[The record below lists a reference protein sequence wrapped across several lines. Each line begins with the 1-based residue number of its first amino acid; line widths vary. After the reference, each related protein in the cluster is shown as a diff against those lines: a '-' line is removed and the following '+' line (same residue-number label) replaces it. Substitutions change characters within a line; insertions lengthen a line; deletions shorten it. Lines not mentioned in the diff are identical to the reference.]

1 MKISFTLWHLIS
13 KKLMG
18 LAILI
23 PICISLSGCTNYGER
38 GVEEYEKG
46 NYQAAI
52 EDLKKDIDKNPKDDL
67 AYDALSYAYRDY
79 KEAPNNRDNAY
90 MCANQ
95 AISVCQKDSPNLG
108 FHYKTLADLY
118 RADGNFKDANIN
130 FKKSLELSPDGYEA
144 EFFYGVSLCSVGS
157 YREGIAH
164 VKKSLKL
171 KPDYQNAKNFLNAL
185 PKYN

>member
-1 MKISFTLWHLIS
+1 MKKLFTLKPLIS
-13 KKLMG
+13 MKWIVFG
-18 LAILI
+18 ILI
-23 PICISLSGCTNYGER
+23 PLFISLSGCTDYGKR

-52 EDLKKDIDKNPKDDL
+52 EDFKKAIDKNPKDDL
-67 AYDALSYAYRDY
+67 AYEALSYAYRDY
-79 KEAPNNRDNAY
+79 KDAPNNRDNAY

-95 AISVCQKDSPNLG
+95 AISVCPKDSPNLG

-118 RADGNFKDANIN
+118 RDDGNFKEANIN

-144 EFFYGVSLCSVGS
+144 EYFYGVSLCSVGS

-185 PKYN
+185 PKNY